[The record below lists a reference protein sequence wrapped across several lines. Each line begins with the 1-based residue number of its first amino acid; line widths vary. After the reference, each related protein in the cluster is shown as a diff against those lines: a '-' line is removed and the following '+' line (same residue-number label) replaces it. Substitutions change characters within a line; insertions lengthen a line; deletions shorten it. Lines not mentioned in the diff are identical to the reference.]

1 MHCWQAGRGISS
13 LDFKVIPCGLLVN
26 FKALEKN
33 TKNWNICLKMFV
45 LAVWIPVWMFM
56 NYGVHM
62 KFLSWIKNSPK
73 TWNIAVNL
81 TEVSSL
87 KTGIKL
93 LIILL
98 IMFFS
103 AISGGS
109 HDGRVF
115 LLFHL
120 ICYLTIFEV
129 LSSSLTNELTIMG
142 E

>member
-1 MHCWQAGRGISS
+1 
-13 LDFKVIPCGLLVN
+13 
-26 FKALEKN
+26 
-33 TKNWNICLKMFV
+33 MFV

-98 IMFFS
+98 IMFFLQFQVV
-103 AISGGS
+103 
-109 HDGRVF
+109 HMMDV
-115 LLFHL
+115 
-120 ICYLTIFEV
+120 
-129 LSSSLTNELTIMG
+129 SSYSFI
-142 E
+142 